1 MIESVNIVSSQTPQT
16 LKDAP
21 QGSGSVPVSEPVSSE
36 TNNFVSSNIRMDNLQ
51 NVAILEYRSSK
62 TGEVIQ
68 QYPNQAHIQ
77 AFKQA
82 EKLAAAIEPAPQPQ
96 QTADTHETAGTTASG
111 SAPII
116 AQPAET
122 PAPKAAPV
130 HVAAPAPAE
139 HSSPAPSANSTQ
151 SVVV

>member
-1 MIESVNIVSSQTPQT
+1 MIESVNIVSNQAPQT
-16 LKDAP
+16 VKEVP
-21 QGSGSVPVSEPVSSE
+21 QGSGSVSVAEPASSE
-36 TNNFVSSNIRMDNLQ
+36 ANNFVSSNIRMDNLQ

-82 EKLAAAIEPAPQPQ
+82 EKLAAAIEPAPQ
-96 QTADTHETAGTTASG
+96 QTVDAHEGDAATASS

-130 HVAAPAPAE
+130 HVAAPAE

>member
-82 EKLAAAIEPAPQPQ
+82 EKLAAAIEPAPQ
-96 QTADTHETAGTTASG
+96 QTVDAHEGDATTASS
-111 SAPII
+111 SAPVVV
-116 AQPAET
+116 AQSAET

-130 HVAAPAPAE
+130 HVAAPAEE
-139 HSSPAPSANSTQ
+139 HSSPSPSHSTQ